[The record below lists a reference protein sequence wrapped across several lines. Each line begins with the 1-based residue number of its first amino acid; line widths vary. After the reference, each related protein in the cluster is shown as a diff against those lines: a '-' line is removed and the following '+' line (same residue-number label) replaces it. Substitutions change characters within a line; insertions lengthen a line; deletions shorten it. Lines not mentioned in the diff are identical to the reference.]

1 MIQLDRFT
9 VKIKG
14 NLSSILF
21 HNIQPSD
28 QEAEI
33 TANHQI
39 LIQVQRMMRA
49 GNLLYMMAIEEQW
62 KIRV

>member
-1 MIQLDRFT
+1 MIQLDRFI

-14 NLSSILF
+14 NHSSILL
-21 HNIQPSD
+21 HNIQSSD

>member
-1 MIQLDRFT
+1 MIQLDRFI

-14 NLSSILF
+14 NHSSILL

-33 TANHQI
+33 TANLLI
-39 LIQVQRMMRA
+39 LIQAQIMMRV
-49 GNLLYMMAIEEQW
+49 GNLLDMMAIEEQW